1 MKTKLLLSALL
12 LLVFSTAFAQTPA
25 APVIDYGA
33 IEADIAYHQ
42 NQFTHIM
49 KMKENETAIAAAQRI
64 ILEQTAKVEEIERK
78 LYNSLKEVD
87 VVIRQGRAIIRA
99 GEYTEKILNYIIEI
113 DTMIIGQPALILIG
127 NRMEQA
133 LVQRMTSLAE
143 YLAISI
149 TGGNVNLMNSVERT
163 RLINHVNSELSIM
176 CGMCY
181 GIKRQ
186 MLAAKRNG
194 IMNEMLREY
203 FTTLYRYQ
211 RNNRALADR
220 IINQFH
226 FN

>member
-12 LLVFSTAFAQTPA
+12 LLAFSSAFAQTP
-25 APVIDYGA
+25 VIDYA
-33 IEADIAYHQ
+33 AMEADIGYHQ

-87 VVIRQGRAIIRA
+87 VAIRQGRAIIRA
-99 GEYTEKILNYIIEI
+99 GEYTEKIINYIYQI
-113 DTMIIGQPALILIG
+113 DTIIIGQPALILIG
-127 NRMEQA
+127 NRMEAA
-133 LVQRMTSLAE
+133 LYQRMTALAE
-143 YLAISI
+143 YLTVSI

-163 RLINHVNSELSIM
+163 RLINHVNSELAIM
-176 CGMCY
+176 CGICY
-181 GIKRQ
+181 SIKRQ

-203 FTTLYRYQ
+203 FTAIYRYQ

>member
-1 MKTKLLLSALL
+1 MKTKLLLSALML
-12 LLVFSTAFAQTPA
+12 LGYATSFAQM
-25 APVIDYGA
+25 PVIDVLTM
-33 IEADIAYHQ
+33 EADVVYHE
-42 NQFTHIM
+42 NQYEHITF
-49 KMKENETAIAAAQRI
+49 MKENETAIAAAQRV

-99 GEYTEKILNYIIEI
+99 GEYTEKIINYIYQI
-113 DTMIIGQPALILIG
+113 DTIVIGDPALILIA
-127 NRMEQA
+127 NRTEQA
-133 LVQRMTSLAE
+133 LYQRMAGLAE
-143 YLAISI
+143 YLTISI

-163 RLINHVNSELSIM
+163 RLINHVNSELSFM

-181 GIKRQ
+181 SIKRQ

-194 IMNEMLREY
+194 ILNEMLREY

-220 IINQFH
+220 IISNFH

>member
-1 MKTKLLLSALL
+1 MKTKLLMSALL

-33 IEADIAYHQ
+33 IEADIGYHQ

-49 KMKENETAIAAAQRI
+49 KMNENETAIAAAQRI

-99 GEYTEKILNYIIEI
+99 GEYTEKIINYIYQI
-113 DTMIIGQPALILIG
+113 DTIVIGQPALILIA
-127 NRMEQA
+127 NRTERA
-133 LVQRMTSLAE
+133 LYERMTGLAE
-143 YLAISI
+143 YLTISI
-149 TGGNVNLMNSVERT
+149 TGGNVNLMNSRERT
-163 RLINHVNSELSIM
+163 NLINHVNSELAIM

-181 GIKRQ
+181 SIKRQ
-186 MLAAKRNG
+186 MLSAKRKG
-194 IMNEMLREY
+194 ILDAILREY
-203 FTTLYRYQ
+203 FTTLYRYH

-220 IINQFH
+220 IMNEFH